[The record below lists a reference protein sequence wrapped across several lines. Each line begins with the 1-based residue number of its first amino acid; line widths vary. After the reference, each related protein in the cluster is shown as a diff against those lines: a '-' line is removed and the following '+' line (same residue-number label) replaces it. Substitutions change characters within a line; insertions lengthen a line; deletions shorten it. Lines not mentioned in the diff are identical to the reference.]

1 MDQGRSIGLQA
12 PAAERLIMQSPT
24 ELRYAGGDE
33 DEENEEEEDGEDGPL
48 SEVHEL
54 AGNLLLL
61 FVGLHVSYL
70 LLFKRPLAKFML
82 FLPRG
87 AKKKPP
93 ATSA

>member
-1 MDQGRSIGLQA
+1 
-12 PAAERLIMQSPT
+12 
-24 ELRYAGGDE
+24 
-33 DEENEEEEDGEDGPL
+33 
-48 SEVHEL
+48 L

-70 LLFKRPLAKFML
+70 LQFKRPLAKLML